1 MKTTFHSYQD
11 QGSLL
16 RDYTIVSMCLEA
28 NSLEMISKYHT
39 DHLLCQISK
48 SLKKSNMANYSKSKQ
63 SKIFVLELLFRIVL
77 CSLPE
82 LLKSYLIGIEA

>member
-63 SKIFVLELLFRIVL
+63 SKIFCLVNQTLQQLNHNFVKHI
-77 CSLPE
+77 
-82 LLKSYLIGIEA
+82 SYY